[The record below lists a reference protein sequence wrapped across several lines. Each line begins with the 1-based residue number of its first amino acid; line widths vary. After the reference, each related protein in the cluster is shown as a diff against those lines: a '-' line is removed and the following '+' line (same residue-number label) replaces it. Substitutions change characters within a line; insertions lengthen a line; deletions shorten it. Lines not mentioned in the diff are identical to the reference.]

1 MNTQNAVCNYAM
13 LRFIPYPQTG
23 EVVNVGVVVNC
34 IQPCFLHFL
43 AEETMPARVKALFP
57 EYDAAVFAA
66 TVEAMGKEVK
76 RISGRIRGPKDCQLS
91 FNELVRPRENTFRFG
106 EVRTILTKDPEKLSD
121 ELFCRYVLMKSAA
134 PQTVTG

>member
-1 MNTQNAVCNYAM
+1 MNAQNAVCNYAM

-43 AEETMPARVKALFP
+43 AEETMPARVKALYP

-66 TVEAMGKEVK
+66 AVAAMGKEVK
-76 RISGRIRGPKDCQLS
+76 RISGRIQGPKDCQFS
-91 FNELVRPRENTFRFG
+91 FNELVRPRENTFRYG
-106 EVRTILTKDPEKLSD
+106 EVRTALTRDPQNLSE
-121 ELFCRYVLMKSAA
+121 ELFRRYVRMESAV
-134 PQTVTG
+134 PQMVTG